1 MDNEYKLLTEKEEMW
16 AQMLMQVLRDNDSP
30 CTALPVHGGGFVLK
44 TGMQDSLRVYVPAGK
59 LPQATDLMQE
69 LFSGEPIEE

>member
-16 AQMLMQVLRDNDSP
+16 AQMLMQVLRDNDIP

-44 TGMQDSLRVYVPAGK
+44 TGMQDSLRVYVPADK
-59 LPQATDLMQE
+59 LLQATDLMQE